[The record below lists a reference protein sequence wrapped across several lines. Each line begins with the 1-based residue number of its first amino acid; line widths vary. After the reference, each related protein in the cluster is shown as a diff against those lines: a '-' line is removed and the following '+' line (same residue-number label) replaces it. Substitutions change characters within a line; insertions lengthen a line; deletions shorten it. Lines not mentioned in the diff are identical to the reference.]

1 MDEEEKT
8 LGWSMVTESGLNLS
22 RFLMDGSRSEDGLM
36 ARAKLVR
43 WKEQGLREEVWLA
56 SEGSLTFK
64 TPFESAVSV
73 WLDE

>member
-1 MDEEEKT
+1 
-8 LGWSMVTESGLNLS
+8 
-22 RFLMDGSRSEDGLM
+22 MDGSRSEDGLM

-64 TPFESAVSV
+64 SPFESAVSV
-73 WLDE
+73 